1 MSNPGRPE
9 RTCMGC
15 GRKALKERL
24 LRFVVGEDGSLELD
38 LDQTRPG
45 RGGYFCPEKE
55 CFLLAARRKRLSV
68 RFRREV
74 KVDPEG
80 WLEQAHRRLKAE
92 EPQGVGAREAE
103 RCNGED
109 KTSCS
114 DKPAAEIRGDLS
126 GERLRSLDGGGGSE
140 WPR

>member
-1 MSNPGRPE
+1 MSNPKRPE

-15 GRKALKERL
+15 GRKALKGRL

-38 LDQTRPG
+38 LNQTRRG
-45 RGGYFCPEKE
+45 RGGYLCPEPG
-55 CFLLAARRKRLSV
+55 CFFLAARRKRLSF

-74 KVDPEG
+74 KVDPER
-80 WLEQAHRRLKAE
+80 WLEQAHRRLKAQD
-92 EPQGVGAREAE
+92 PQGVGDREVE
-103 RCNGED
+103 VSNGED
-109 KTSCS
+109 EVSCS
-114 DKPAAEIRGDLS
+114 DKPAAEIRGGLP